1 MSLSRDILRSQ
12 AKKIY
17 KEQAKSV
24 PKKQRLPFSKFYKQ
38 FVKMQ
43 RNPVE
48 QEEVATAPTPATED
62 FDFQDMVN
70 VNAVSDD
77 KLKFDTDPNAE
88 ATEQSS
94 EEDK

>member
-1 MSLSRDILRSQ
+1 MSLSRDILRSK

-38 FVKMQ
+38 YIKMQ
-43 RNPVE
+43 RNPE
-48 QEEVATAPTPATED
+48 QDEVAAAAPTPATED

-77 KLKFDTDPNAE
+77 KLEPDVNPNTE

-94 EEDK
+94 EEE

>member
-24 PKKQRLPFSKFYKQ
+24 PKRQRLPFAKFYKQ

-48 QEEVATAPTPATED
+48 QDEVAAAAPTSTTED

-77 KLKFDTDPNAE
+77 KLEPDVNPNTE
-88 ATEQSS
+88 AIEQSS
-94 EEDK
+94 EEE

>member
-17 KEQAKSV
+17 KEQSKNV
-24 PKKQRLPFSKFYKQ
+24 PKRQRLPFSKFYKQ

-48 QEEVATAPTPATED
+48 PETAVPAPTPATDD
-62 FDFQDMVN
+62 FNFEDMVN

-77 KLKFDTDPNAE
+77 TLEVEVDPNAGDK
-88 ATEQSS
+88 SS
-94 EEDK
+94 EEE